1 MNAPQQMQLFP
12 LTPTRSIA
20 DRRAALRLALMVDE
34 SNLGQ
39 VLSFIAEIWYAD
51 VTTGDMSDQTC
62 ERYLGINRRFLAYAE
77 RHGCEHLDDTLTI
90 YPTWLNSR
98 SRDRAGSSVA
108 PSLSV
113 RHLRS
118 CAVKAMFATAR
129 TLGWTIQH
137 PPSVVR
143 EENTTTRQGRPL
155 VEVEFD
161 TIRSIASVKR
171 HTRHAAAVAI
181 AFSGGGTADIAGM
194 TRAHVDLEDGTIT
207 LPGGRHIAERTVRIP
222 GEWEY
227 DILTER
233 LADLDKL
240 GRPDDDGLVVRRQG
254 SAASRQAGAAI
265 AITEVLQEGQLRSD
279 STIKPASISR
289 WAALVA
295 FETSGDI
302 AAAASLLG
310 TGSLDTAAAA
320 IGWDWTNSP
329 AVMNDARPDYRP
341 GVVA

>member
-1 MNAPQQMQLFP
+1 MLQVGLLTFP
-12 LTPTRSIA
+12 PWRLVLGILHQRV
-20 DRRAALRLALMVDE
+20 AALPDDASDDGTEPRLNVH
-34 SNLGQ
+34 
-39 VLSFIAEIWYAD
+39 
-51 VTTGDMSDQTC
+51 QT
-62 ERYLGINRRFLAYAE
+62 RLP
-77 RHGCEHLDDTLTI
+77 TLI
-90 YPTWLNSR
+90 
-98 SRDRAGSSVA
+98 
-108 PSLSV
+108 
-113 RHLRS
+113 LRS
-118 CAVKAMFATAR
+118 VVQQSCDRFILATAR

-181 AFSGGGTADIAGM
+181 AFSGGGTADIAGT

-279 STIKPASISR
+279 PTIKPASISR